1 MYARVLPR
9 ALTHVGTHFIPPP
22 VRVHVPSHACMQHIN
37 VLRRNVK
44 FLAHKSH
51 KDAKRERYNQV
62 MIVAVAVVASAVVVT
77 VVAAAA
83 AAVEEVACGVVSV
96 VVSVRVRERKRERG
110 TK

>member
-77 VVAAAA
+77 VV
-83 AAVEEVACGVVSV
+83 VEEVACGIVSV
-96 VVSVRVRERKRERG
+96 GVGVRVRERKRERG